1 MNIQEY
7 DWLMNISRN
16 KIGWCIFMVDEYI
29 GIWLVDEYIGIRLVD
44 EFIQGYMIGWWIYL
58 GIHWLMNWYL
68 GILWV
73 DEYIRIWLVNEYI

>member
-1 MNIQEY
+1 MNLQEY

-58 GIHWLMNWYL
+58 GIQL
-68 GILWV
+68 V
-73 DEYIRIWLVNEYI
+73 DELISRDIMGWWIYKNMIG